1 MKVLVVDDSRN
12 DRKIIRYNFEWHGC
26 QVVEASNG
34 KQGLELAAADRPDLI
49 ISDCLMPVMDGF
61 QFLHEI
67 KKFQDLRSIPFIFYS
82 AVYTGSRE
90 AEMATSLGARAFL
103 VKPMRPEELWDE
115 VGRLLAA
122 EPAEAAQ
129 EQKPWREEEFLKNYS
144 QLVAGKLEEKVREL
158 SETNESLLRLNG
170 ELERRV
176 VERTSQLEAANRELD
191 MFSYSISHDLRA
203 PLRHLEGF
211 SQALIEEYAAKLN
224 HTGKEYLERLR
235 KSAQRLT
242 EMIDALLELSRH
254 SRGKL
259 VRESVDLSLL
269 AGEVAAQLARSQ
281 PERKVSFEVA
291 KGMMVRGDARL
302 LKVVLEQLIGNAW
315 KFTEPR
321 GDEALVEVFATE
333 LDGRPACAVRDNGVG
348 FEMNY
353 ADKLFSPFQRLHAQN
368 EFPGR
373 GIGLAIA
380 RRIITRHGGKIEAK
394 AEPGKGATFTF
405 AV

>member
-26 QVVEASNG
+26 EVLEASNG
-34 KQGLELAAADRPDLI
+34 KQGLELAAAEKPDLI

-67 KKFQDLRSIPFIFYS
+67 KKFQDTKTIPFIFYS

-90 AEMATSLGARAFL
+90 AELAASLGARAFL
-103 VKPMRPEELWDE
+103 AKPMRPEELWDE
-115 VGRLLAA
+115 VGRLMAA
-122 EPAEAAQ
+122 EPAGEVV
-129 EQKPWREEEFLKNYS
+129 EQKPWPEEEFLKNYS

-158 SETNESLLRLNG
+158 TETNESLLRLNS

-211 SQALIEEYAAKLN
+211 SQALIDEYATKLN

-235 KSAQRLT
+235 KSARRLT
-242 EMIDALLELSRH
+242 DMIDALLELSRH
-254 SRGKL
+254 TRGKL
-259 VRESVDLSLL
+259 VKESVDITSI
-269 AGEVAAQLARSQ
+269 AKEVAAQLARSQ
-281 PERKVSFEVA
+281 PERKVSIEVA
-291 KGMMVRGDARL
+291 EGMMVRGDTRL
-302 LKVVLEQLIGNAW
+302 LKVVLEQVIGNAW

-321 GDEALVEVFATE
+321 GDEALVEVFPTE
-333 LDGRPACAVRDNGVG
+333 LEGRPAYAVRDNGVG
-348 FEMNY
+348 FQMEY
-353 ADKLFSPFQRLHAQN
+353 ADKLFSPFQRLHAQD

-380 RRIITRHGGKIEAK
+380 RRIITRHGGKIEAQ
-394 AEPGKGATFTF
+394 AELGKGATFTF
-405 AV
+405 SV